1 MKLVPMKIELITGNQ
16 ILAIKDLDS
25 GRIFQVK
32 ELSKYYVGYQNRED
46 KGWYEL
52 NDAEELFE
60 ALPKN
65 LYP

>member
-1 MKLVPMKIELITGNQ
+1 MHNLV
-16 ILAIKDLDS
+16 LAIKDLDS

-32 ELSKYYVGYQNRED
+32 ELSKYYVGYQDRED

-60 ALPKN
+60 ALTKN